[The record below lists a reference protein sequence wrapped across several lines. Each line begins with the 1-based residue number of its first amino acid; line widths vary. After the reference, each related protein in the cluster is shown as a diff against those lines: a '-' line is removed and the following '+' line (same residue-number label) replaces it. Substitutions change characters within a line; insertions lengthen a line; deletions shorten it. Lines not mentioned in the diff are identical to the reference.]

1 MGNIIINED
10 NVIESSILDKKL
22 SLMDFLK
29 VQYLVHISDEEHA
42 FAFTDF
48 NVFLQYLIDNAYLED
63 SYKISINDIIEHRAW
78 I

>member
-1 MGNIIINED
+1 M
-10 NVIESSILDKKL
+10 ESGVLDKKM

-42 FAFTDF
+42 FTFTDF
-48 NVFLQYLIDNAYLED
+48 KIFLQYLIDNEYLED